1 MSLVRNEDGR
11 AEWWRCIDRAAKE
24 APARCGSVRGG
35 APSVAP
41 KSRKDLMQE
50 IEALA
55 LSVCRSLAQGQPPV
69 IQFERRSYWLGSA
82 DSTRASTAEDE
93 ENAEGEA
100 AATAD
105 AQQQH
110 RLCWGYARSA
120 RSFAITLRLLAQIFS
135 NLTSDVVSTKREL
148 YYSDVNLFKCQQAAD
163 AGIEN
168 IVMLLKTPRHSL
180 HVVANPKGVFVGN
193 VAMAYEGKWLDGD
206 SSTIGW
212 PIPTVWDRVG
222 PVEVAAR
229 YVLVLE
235 KYSAFQRVASSY
247 FWRLHGP
254 CIVVC
259 GKGYPD
265 VATRV
270 FVHRL
275 KTEFSLPVFA
285 VGAEAARTAA
295 VLALFIFARR
305 MTMQLNTYSRLGP
318 SRR

>member
-1 MSLVRNEDGR
+1 
-11 AEWWRCIDRAAKE
+11 
-24 APARCGSVRGG
+24 
-35 APSVAP
+35 
-41 KSRKDLMQE
+41 MQE

-193 VAMAYEGKWLDGD
+193 VAMAYEGAKLSREKANG
-206 SSTIGW
+206 STA
-212 PIPTVWDRVG
+212 T
-222 PVEVAAR
+222 AAR
-229 YVLVLE
+229 
-235 KYSAFQRVASSY
+235 SAGQYRRSGTASGPSKWPPATFLCSKSTLPSSALHHRTFGAYTDPASSSAVKAILT
-247 FWRLHGP
+247 WRHASSCTG
-254 CIVVC
+254 
-259 GKGYPD
+259 
-265 VATRV
+265 
-270 FVHRL
+270 
-275 KTEFSLPVFA
+275 
-285 VGAEAARTAA
+285 
-295 VLALFIFARR
+295 
-305 MTMQLNTYSRLGP
+305 
-318 SRR
+318 